1 MGEKYYEKYGFNVA
15 SSEVSEESNEEA
27 KKLKDLEE
35 TKELLKKLEALKKK
49 NELTRQALSE
59 WKIFL
64 TYTHTSK

>member
-1 MGEKYYEKYGFNVA
+1 MA

-59 WKIFL
+59 
-64 TYTHTSK
+64 